1 MLGIRRKAMATG
13 KYLSLEEARQKN
25 KLDKF
30 AEKHPS
36 TGNEKQFD
44 MMLDAMVKELKDKK

>member
-1 MLGIRRKAMATG
+1 MATG

-25 KLDKF
+25 QLDKF

-36 TGNEKQFD
+36 AGDEQKFD
-44 MMLDAMVKELKDKK
+44 ALLDAMTKKKKDQ